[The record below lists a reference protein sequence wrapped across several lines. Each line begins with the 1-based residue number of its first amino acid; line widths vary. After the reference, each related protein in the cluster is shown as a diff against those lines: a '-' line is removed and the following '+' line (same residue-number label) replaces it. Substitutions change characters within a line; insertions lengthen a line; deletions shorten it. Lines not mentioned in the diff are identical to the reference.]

1 MPALPSWHVCMHGP
15 CQSGLTNKA
24 DGDDDDPHHHH
35 VDQGVTAGARV
46 RREPRVGRK
55 GRAGREKG

>member
-1 MPALPSWHVCMHGP
+1 MHGP

-35 VDQGVTAGARV
+35 VDQGVTAGARI